1 MKQWLNHWQVSSIFR
16 KIGYANFLV
25 VSISISGTFI
35 GFLIGDYYEEQAQK
49 SLTKAIQQ
57 EELLHNLETY
67 IFKIQ
72 SHPYKLISTVEEALW
87 FSYKIQQFEEDI
99 DYIEGLVSELN
110 QLGDL
115 SGSAA
120 QSIDRFCEQAQTVID
135 NYAERFEEILPQ
147 VDPLRLSPDKRGN
160 AQQQVLLAVLEKES
174 QEIDIQFERLS
185 NQLNRL
191 LQISEDYQEKASLQ
205 TKQAKKIRKVVI
217 FFSLTVST
225 SMAFILAFYTG
236 RKIASPIEVV
246 TQTAQKVTAES
257 NYDLEAPVL
266 TNDEVGILANAL
278 NQLIQK
284 VKKQLYELSEAQS
297 FLENRVEERTHELKE
312 TLDTLKETQAQLIQT
327 EKMSSLGEMVAGVAH
342 EINNPVSFIYG
353 NISHAQEY
361 LDNFLDLL
369 SLYQELYPD
378 VRAEITE
385 KMEEIDFE
393 YIQSDFPKI
402 LDSMRMGT
410 NRIQSIVSSLRN
422 FSRLDESEV
431 KDVNLHE
438 GLDSTLIILGNK
450 LKLGVEIITTYGEL
464 PDITCYPSQL
474 NQVFLNLIVNAI
486 DALLSSEIEPKQIA
500 ISTDRINPDKI
511 QVKIQD
517 NGPGIPEEIRHKIFN
532 PFFTTKPI
540 GKGTGL
546 GLAISYRIIEKHQ
559 GKIEVFSAMG
569 KGTTFEITLPIEL
582 VQA

>member
-35 GFLIGDYYEEQAQK
+35 GFLIGDYYEDQAQK

-57 EELLHNLETY
+57 EELLHALETY

-72 SHPYKLISTVEEALW
+72 THPYKLIGTVEEALW

-99 DYIEGLVSELN
+99 DYIEGLVRELN

-120 QSIDRFCEQAQTVID
+120 QSIDRFCEQAQIVID
-135 NYAERFEEILPQ
+135 NYAERFAEILPQ
-147 VDPLRLSPDKRGN
+147 VDPLRLSPDKRDN

-185 NQLNRL
+185 NQLNKL
-191 LQISEDYQEKASLQ
+191 LQIADDRQEKAYLQ
-205 TKQAKKIRKVVI
+205 SKQAQNIRKIII
-217 FFSLTVST
+217 FVSLTVST

-236 RKIASPIEVV
+236 RKIASPIELV
-246 TQTAQKVTAES
+246 TQTAQRAIADS

-266 TNDEVGILANAL
+266 TNDEVGILANAF

-284 VKKQLYELSEAQS
+284 VKKQFYELSEAQC

-312 TLDTLKETQAQLIQT
+312 TLDALKDTQTQLIQT
-327 EKMSSLGEMVAGVAH
+327 EKMSSLGEMVAGIAH

-378 VRAEITE
+378 VRTEITE

-393 YIQSDFPKI
+393 YIQSDFSKI

-410 NRIQSIVSSLRN
+410 RRIKNIVSSLRN

-450 LKLGVEIITTYGEL
+450 LKLGVEIITYYGEL

-486 DALLSSEIEPKQIA
+486 DALLSSEIEPKQIR
-500 ISTDRINPDKI
+500 ISTDKINPDRI

-517 NGPGIPEEIRHKIFN
+517 NGPGIPEEIRNKIFN

-559 GKIEVFSAMG
+559 GTIEVFSEIG

>member
-1 MKQWLNHWQVSSIFR
+1 MKQWLNHWQLSSIFR

-72 SHPYKLISTVEEALW
+72 AHPYKLISTVEEALW

-99 DYIEGLVSELN
+99 DDIEGLVSELN

-135 NYAERFEEILPQ
+135 NYADRFEEILPQ

-236 RKIASPIEVV
+236 RKIASPIELV

-378 VRAEITE
+378 VRTEITE

-402 LDSMRMGT
+402 LDSMLMGT

-474 NQVFLNLIVNAI
+474 NQVFLNLIVNSI

-559 GKIEVFSAMG
+559 GKIEVFSAIG

>member
-1 MKQWLNHWQVSSIFR
+1 MKQWLTHWQVSSIFK
-16 KIGYANFLV
+16 KIGYTNLLV

-57 EELLHNLETY
+57 EELLHDLETY

-72 SHPYKLISTVEEALW
+72 AHPYKLISTVEEALW

-99 DYIEGLVSELN
+99 DYIEGLVRELN

-120 QSIDRFCEQAQTVID
+120 QSIDRFCEQAQIVID
-135 NYAERFEEILPQ
+135 NYAERFAEILPQ

-185 NQLNRL
+185 NQLNKL
-191 LQISEDYQEKASLQ
+191 LQISEDDQEKASLQ

-217 FFSLTVST
+217 FVSLTVST
-225 SMAFILAFYTG
+225 SMAFVLAFYTG
-236 RKIASPIEVV
+236 RKIARPIELV
-246 TQTAQKVTAES
+246 TQTAQKVTADS

-266 TNDEVGILANAL
+266 TNDEVGILANAF

-312 TLDTLKETQAQLIQT
+312 TLDALKDTQTQLIQT
-327 EKMSSLGEMVAGVAH
+327 EKMSSLGEMVAGIAH

-378 VRAEITE
+378 VRTEITE

-393 YIQSDFPKI
+393 YIQSDFSKI

-410 NRIQSIVSSLRN
+410 CRIKNIVSSLRN

-450 LKLGVEIITTYGEL
+450 LKLGVEIITAYGEL

-486 DALLSSEIEPKQIA
+486 DALLSSEIEPKQIT
-500 ISTDRINPDKI
+500 ISTDKINPDRI

-517 NGPGIPEEIRHKIFN
+517 NGPGIPEEIRNKIFN

-559 GKIEVFSAMG
+559 GTIEVFSEIG